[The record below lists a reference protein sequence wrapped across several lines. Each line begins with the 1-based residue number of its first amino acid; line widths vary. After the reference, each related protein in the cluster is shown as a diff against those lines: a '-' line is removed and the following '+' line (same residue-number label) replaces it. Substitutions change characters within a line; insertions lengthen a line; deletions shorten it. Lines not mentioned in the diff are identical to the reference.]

1 MPAMTLTVWIYIV
14 YLAISLG
21 LTVWVANT
29 LHKNGR
35 QFLIAAFHGD
45 EKLADSVNHLLVV
58 GFYLINLGWVVLAL
72 KYGPKAESLE
82 GVFEA
87 LSVRLG
93 GVLLSLGVMHF
104 LNLYGFNRA
113 RKNAMLEDAPP
124 PVMHDEVLG

>member
-1 MPAMTLTVWIYIV
+1 MAALTTTVWIYIV
-14 YLAISLG
+14 YLGISLA
-21 LTVWVANT
+21 LTVWVART

-35 QFLIAAFHGD
+35 QFLVAAFHGD

-58 GFYLINLGWVVLAL
+58 GFYLMNLGWVVLAL
-72 KYGPKAESLE
+72 KYGPKAETLE

-93 GVLLSLGVMHF
+93 GVLLSLGIMHF

-113 RKNAMLEDAPP
+113 RKNAMLEGEPP
-124 PVMHDEVLG
+124 PVAPSETL